1 MTTEFVINHLW
12 QSSCF
17 VLLAGLLA
25 LVLRNNSPSVRYWVW
40 LSASLKFLLPLA
52 LLVSLGSVVHWP
64 ARHAISLPASDFPN
78 TLVEIAEPYS
88 RTYYATVPAHAP
100 MHWVPIVIGIVW
112 ALGFV
117 AIILVRYR
125 SWVRIRATL
134 RASTPVD
141 LPIPVPA
148 FIAPGAEEPAVVGFL
163 RPVLLLPGQLLELLN
178 PRQLDAVLTH
188 ELCHVRRRD
197 NLFAAVHMVVEATF
211 WFHPLVWWIGS
222 RMMEERE
229 LACDEEVLRM
239 GCEPA
244 DYVEGIL
251 TVCRFYKE
259 APLPSVSGVT
269 GADIKKRLRAVLAG
283 RIASELSAGKKAAL
297 SALGLAAV
305 LVPIAVGAL
314 DAPAVNAQAPPSAR
328 SAATARPAFEVA
340 SIRPCTKEDEAALA
354 AALAA
359 LEADGNGRGG
369 GGGGN
374 RGDAGML
381 RLVCRPLEM
390 LIAQAYLT
398 YANGEVHYGG
408 YGGFGAG
415 PTVRGGPAWIEEK
428 HYTIN
433 AKPGS
438 AQSFAMMH
446 GPMMQALL
454 EDRFKLKIHR
464 GSETVP
470 AYALVVAKGGP
481 KLQPTKGCPADYPG
495 PPPEPGQPCKYQ
507 RFTDAG
513 MDTYNWTM
521 AQLSLLLGSHTN
533 RTVIDKTGIT
543 GAFDFHLDLPVP
555 PPPDSLGID
564 DPNTPDLL
572 GTVMDAVQKLGL
584 KLEPTKGAAEVI
596 VIDHIEPPTE
606 N

>member
-1 MTTEFVINHLW
+1 MTTPYIINHLW
-12 QSSCF
+12 QSSSF
-17 VLLAGLLA
+17 VLFAGLLA
-25 LVLRNNSPSVRYWVW
+25 LALRKNSPKVRYWVW
-40 LSASLKFLLPLA
+40 LSASLKFLLPFA
-52 LLVSLGSVVHWP
+52 LLVSLGNVVPRP
-64 ARHAISLPASDFPN
+64 ARHAVSVPAPAFPN
-78 TLVEIAEPYS
+78 TLFRIAEPFS
-88 RTYYATVPAHAP
+88 RTYYASVPAHAQLEWLP
-100 MHWVPIVIGIVW
+100 VAPSILW
-112 ALGFV
+112 ALGFF
-117 AIILVRYR
+117 AIMLVRCR

-148 FIAPGAEEPAVVGFL
+148 FIAPGAQEPGVVGFF
-163 RPVLLLPGQLLELLN
+163 RPALVLPAHLLEHLT
-178 PRQLDAVLTH
+178 PRQLNAVLTH

-197 NLFAAVHMVVEATF
+197 NFFAAVHMVVEAIF

-222 RMMEERE
+222 RMVEERE

-251 TVCRFYKE
+251 TVCRFYKA
-259 APLPSVSGVT
+259 APLPCVSGVT
-269 GADIKKRLRAVLAG
+269 GADIKKRLRAILAG
-283 RIASELSAGKKAAL
+283 NIARELNAGRKVAL
-297 SALGLAAV
+297 AALGLGALA
-305 LVPIAVGAL
+305 LPIAVGIL
-314 DAPAVNAQAPPSAR
+314 DAPAVKAQAPPSAR

-340 SIRPCTKEDEAALA
+340 SIRPCSKEDEAAHA

-359 LEADGNGRGG
+359 LEDAGGGRGG
-369 GGGGN
+369 TPAGIA
-374 RGDAGML
+374 GDPGSV
-381 RLVCRPLEM
+381 RVVCGQLDG

-398 YANGEVHYGG
+398 FANGEVHRDR
-408 YGGFGAG
+408 FGR
-415 PTVRGGPAWIEEK
+415 PSVRGGPAWVEK
-428 HYTIN
+428 ERYTIN
-433 AKPGS
+433 AKPGH
-438 AQSFAMMH
+438 AQSFVMMH
-446 GPMMQALL
+446 GPLMQALL

-464 GSETVP
+464 GSERVP

-481 KLQPTKGCPADYPG
+481 KLQATKGCPADYPG
-495 PPPEPGQPCKYQ
+495 PLPEPGQPCRYQ

-521 AQLSLLLGSHTN
+521 ADLCILLGSHTN

-543 GAFDFHLDLPVP
+543 GAFDFHLDLPAP
-555 PPPDSLGID
+555 PPPFSPGID

-572 GTVMDAVQKLGL
+572 GTVMDAVKKLGL
-584 KLEPTKGAAEVI
+584 KLEPSKGTAEFI

>member
-1 MTTEFVINHLW
+1 MTTGFVINHLW

-25 LVLRNNSPSVRYWVW
+25 FVLRKNSPKVRYWVW
-40 LSASLKFLLPLA
+40 LSASLKFLAPFA
-52 LLVSLGSVVHWP
+52 LLVSLGSLVPWP
-64 ARHAISLPASDFPN
+64 ARRAVSIPAPVFPN
-78 TLVEIAEPYS
+78 TLVQIAEPFS
-88 RTYYATVPAHAP
+88 PANYATVPAHAQLD
-100 MHWVPIVIGIVW
+100 WVALAMGTLW
-112 ALGFV
+112 ALGFF
-117 AIILVRYR
+117 AIMLVRYR

-148 FIAPGAEEPAVVGFL
+148 FTAPGAEEPGVVGFL
-163 RPVLLLPGQLLELLN
+163 RPVLVLPAQLLEHLN
-178 PRQLDAVLTH
+178 PRQLDAVLAH

-197 NLFAAVHMVVEATF
+197 NLFAAVHMVVEAIF
-211 WFHPLVWWIGS
+211 WFHPMVWWIGS

-259 APLPSVSGVT
+259 APLPCVSGVT
-269 GADIKKRLRAVLAG
+269 GADVKRRLRAILAG
-283 RIASELSAGKKAAL
+283 SIAPELNTAKKAAL
-297 SALGLAAV
+297 AALGLAAV
-305 LVPIAVGAL
+305 LGPIAVGAL

-328 SAATARPAFEVA
+328 SAAPSSIQSVRPAFEVA
-340 SIRPCTKEDEAALA
+340 SIRQCTKEDEAALA
-354 AALAA
+354 A
-359 LEADGNGRGG
+359 LEDAGGGGRGG
-369 GGGGN
+369 APAGIARGPGSLRIVCGG
-374 RGDAGML
+374 
-381 RLVCRPLEM
+381 LEV

-398 YANGEVHYGG
+398 FANGEARYDR
-408 YGGFGAG
+408 FGN
-415 PTVRGGPAWIEEK
+415 PSVRRGPAWMEK
-428 HYTIN
+428 ERYTII

-438 AQSFAMMH
+438 AQSFGMMH

-454 EDRFKLKIHR
+454 ENRFKLKIHR
-464 GSETVP
+464 GSEKVP

-495 PPPEPGQPCKYQ
+495 PPPQPGQPCRYQ

-521 AQLSLLLGSHTN
+521 AQLSILLGSHMN
-533 RTVIDKTGIT
+533 RTLIDKTGIT
-543 GAFDFHLDLPVP
+543 GAFDFHLDLPAP
-555 PPPDSLGID
+555 PPPNSPGID

-572 GTVMDAVQKLGL
+572 GAVMDAVQKLGL
-584 KLEPTKGAAEVI
+584 KLEPTKGSAEFV
-596 VIDHIEPPTE
+596 VIDHIERPTE